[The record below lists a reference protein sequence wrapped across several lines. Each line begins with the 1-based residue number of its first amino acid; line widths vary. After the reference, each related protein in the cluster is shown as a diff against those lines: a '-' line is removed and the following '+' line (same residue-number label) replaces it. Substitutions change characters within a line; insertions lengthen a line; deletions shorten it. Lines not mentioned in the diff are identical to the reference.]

1 MSPRLTL
8 LPRLTKEDNLNTD
21 ARLNLDMNEVDWSAI
36 DDRQLRLNQPAII
49 REKCTGPNPRCRR
62 AHAEGKSVHFIPP
75 RVHAWGAHLVM
86 PTYHFATGDDAIAG
100 FEEMRRKA
108 IEAKS
113 FAHRDAL
120 YILGAP
126 VWVPFELDR

>member
-21 ARLNLDMNEVDWSAI
+21 ARRNLDLDQVDWDAR
-36 DDRQLRLNQPAII
+36 DEHGLLLNVPCAT
-49 REKCTGPNPRCRR
+49 RDECTGPNPRCRR
-62 AHAEGKSVHFIPP
+62 AHAEGRSVHFIPP
-75 RVHAWGAHLVM
+75 RVQAWGAHLVM
-86 PTYHFATGDDAIAG
+86 PTYHFATREDAIAG

-113 FAHRDAL
+113 YAHRDAL

-126 VWVPFELDR
+126 VWVPFGLDR